1 MIMHFEKRNK
11 RLIVFNEFNLAKP
24 EACSAQRGRRFGA
37 GKDRNSSAVSNK
49 SNQYFLAIAKA
60 QSNSKG

>member
-11 RLIVFNEFNLAKP
+11 RLIVFNEFTLAKP
-24 EACSAQRGRRFGA
+24 EACSAQRGRFGA

-49 SNQYFLAIAKA
+49 SNQYFLAIAKKPY
-60 QSNSKG
+60 NSKG